1 MLLFRAAGNAAQ
13 QPAWKRLAAA
23 GPGELRVQSPQLFK
37 EYWKR
42 PEATAE
48 AFDEEGY
55 FLTGGQ
61 QGGGGGCACFG
72 SGFSGFDRLAPA
84 HARPPSFDP
93 LTRARPCRRHR
104 RRPGWL
110 LQAAGPHLGGHH

>member
-61 QGGGGGCACFG
+61 QGGGGGVLVLDQVFQG
-72 SGFSGFDRLAPA
+72 LID
-84 HARPPSFDP
+84 
-93 LTRARPCRRHR
+93 
-104 RRPGWL
+104 
-110 LQAAGPHLGGHH
+110 